1 MDEGVAEIRKA
12 QELDPLS
19 LVIHADVALLLYYA
33 RRYDEA
39 IEQSAKTL
47 ELEPNFALA
56 HYYQGFAYERKAM
69 YADALRAYDR
79 MGPDEQRSPGLLVNI
94 GRALAL
100 SGNREEA
107 LRILRRLH
115 KLSERRHVAPD
126 KLMGLYAAL
135 GDTDRVVSQLEK
147 AIRESGPCVAA
158 PVMFEPR
165 FDEVRADPR
174 VAALLRQAQQDSTV
188 GRP

>member
-69 YADALRAYDR
+69 YADALRAYR
-79 MGPDEQRSPGLLVNI
+79 PHGA
-94 GRALAL
+94 GRAAEP
-100 SGNREEA
+100 GAAGQYRPRACA
-107 LRILRRLH
+107 LR
-115 KLSERRHVAPD
+115 
-126 KLMGLYAAL
+126 
-135 GDTDRVVSQLEK
+135 Q
-147 AIRESGPCVAA
+147 
-158 PVMFEPR
+158 
-165 FDEVRADPR
+165 
-174 VAALLRQAQQDSTV
+174 
-188 GRP
+188 